1 MELTAV
7 TGPFSWVGITFFL
20 GDCFNWMVLL
30 FIGIDVTVLLN
41 EEADDDMDICEDD
54 AVGRI
59 AKDGPASGT
68 NANA

>member
-1 MELTAV
+1 
-7 TGPFSWVGITFFL
+7 
-20 GDCFNWMVLL
+20 MVLL
-30 FIGIDVTVLLN
+30 SIGIDVTVLLN

-59 AKDGPASGT
+59 AKDGPASSGK